1 MRRSPVLFSIAAALT
16 AFAIA
21 PAVPAIAA
29 TPEQAPACALF
40 AYQPTREGN
49 TLVANGG
56 RTGCLNT
63 ATVNVRIVVAQKD
76 ATPKVIGE
84 LAQSGT
90 EINLTAKA
98 PCNTG
103 ATVEV
108 YTETVSST
116 GATYRSSSTTFEK
129 C

>member
-29 TPEQAPACALF
+29 PEQAPACALF
-40 AYQPTREGN
+40 AYQPTRQGD

-98 PCNTG
+98 PCTTG

-116 GATYRSSSTTFEK
+116 GATYRSSSATFEK

>member
-29 TPEQAPACALF
+29 PEQAPACALF

-63 ATVNVRIVVAQKD
+63 ATVNVRIVVSQKD
-76 ATPKVIGE
+76 AAPKVIGE

-90 EINLTAKA
+90 EINLTTKA